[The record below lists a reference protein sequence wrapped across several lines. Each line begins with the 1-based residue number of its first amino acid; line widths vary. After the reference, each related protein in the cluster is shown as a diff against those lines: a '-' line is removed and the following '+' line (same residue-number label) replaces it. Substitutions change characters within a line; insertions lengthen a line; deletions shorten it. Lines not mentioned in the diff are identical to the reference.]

1 MIPYLGITV
10 LLSALI
16 SVLTLH
22 FLVDLLVAVL
32 DEEKSVSSG
41 SVNGCDVWPWAVII
55 STGVCFVA
63 WGRIGYLGLGFAPSG
78 TLLVALLVSLRL
90 RFGDRAGR
98 RRQFSVEGEKALSTK
113 DGRQLFPQYLVDES
127 SYYCTGPA
135 SGYCLYSIKLK
146 SAQGTLASNGYVDEQ
161 EMQRDLKA
169 LIEDIGVKRLSLT
182 FVAQEGPAFR
192 THNLDDE
199 LAGLILT
206 RGSELPGDEHGW
218 WQQFVQPGFEEDV
231 VVEVSPRMLQ
241 SRLEA
246 LASCFAG
253 DIARS
258 AGLQREVEG
267 VLAFAGDAHSSV
279 WAMSPKMF
287 SEFVKESPVE
297 IRLAAPR
304 SDQAAEPE

>member
-22 FLVDLLVAVL
+22 FMVDLLVAVL
-32 DEEKSVSSG
+32 GEEKSVSSG

-63 WGRIGYLGLGFAPSG
+63 WSRIGYLGLSFAPSG
-78 TLLVALLVSLRL
+78 TLFAALLVALRL

-98 RRQFSVEGEKALSTK
+98 RRQFSVEGGRILSTK

-135 SGYCLYSIKLK
+135 SGYCLYSIELK

-169 LIEDIGVKRLSLT
+169 LIEEVGVKHLGLT
-182 FVAQEGPAFR
+182 FVTQEGPAFR
-192 THNLDDE
+192 THNLNDE
-199 LAGLILT
+199 LARLVLI
-206 RGSELPGDEHGW
+206 RGSELPGDEYGW
-218 WQQFVQPGFEEDV
+218 WRQFIQPGSEKDV
-231 VVEVSPRMLQ
+231 VVEVSPRTLQ
-241 SRLEA
+241 ARLKA
-246 LASCFAG
+246 LASSFAR

-258 AGLQREVEG
+258 DRIQREVEAL
-267 VLAFAGDAHSSV
+267 LAFAGEARSSI
-279 WAMSPKMF
+279 WAMSSEKF
-287 SEFVKESPVE
+287 SEFVKDYPVE

-304 SDQAAEPE
+304 SAQAVEPE